1 MRKKEIKNIASFY
14 WREDVGYITLPGGSD
29 GKESACSLGDPGLI
43 PGVGRGVWQATVHGV
58 AKSWT

>member
-43 PGVGRGVWQATVHGV
+43 PGLGRYYGEENDNPL
-58 AKSWT
+58 